1 MNTIKILALVLTV
14 LFISITTVFA
24 KEGKNMNNTKT
35 IRLIYP
41 QWQGG
46 NITRLIPELSP
57 EDASRGYFLGA
68 NLLNYLAPET
78 KNKTLTVPISQN
90 INRTEEKGILGYK
103 EIAEQ
108 TKSALEILEKENPDR
123 ILTLGGECS
132 ASVVPFTYL
141 AKKYNNDVAMVW
153 IDAHPDITLPQDK
166 TYNGYHA
173 MAAAAV
179 MGKWQDGIT
188 EQLPSKIN
196 ADKILFVGLRD
207 WERQQIK
214 DRQSEYSI
222 KHLSVE
228 ETKND
233 STKVLEWL
241 KSTGAKHVVIH
252 FDMDVLDPN
261 EIIAAVGVVPDG
273 MKINEVTR
281 VINDIAKEYDIVGLT
296 VAEPMPRTAIK
307 LKNMLQQLPMM
318 E

>member
-307 LKNMLQQLPMM
+307 LKNMLQQLPMT